1 MKKIVGILRP
11 FDLYQTF
18 YVYEDGNEIHT
29 EQMTIDEIANKVV
42 ELANKYD
49 INQIDL
55 SGAKQ
60 YAVKIQ
66 KDICEK
72 ELTQYNK
79 NELVIQCI

>member
-1 MKKIVGILRP
+1 MKKIIGILRP
-11 FDLYQTF
+11 FDLYQTL
-18 YVYEDGNEIHT
+18 YVYEDGNEIDVAKT
-29 EQMTIDEIANKVV
+29 TVDEIANKVL
-42 ELANKYD
+42 ELANKYE

-60 YAVKIQ
+60 YAIKIQ